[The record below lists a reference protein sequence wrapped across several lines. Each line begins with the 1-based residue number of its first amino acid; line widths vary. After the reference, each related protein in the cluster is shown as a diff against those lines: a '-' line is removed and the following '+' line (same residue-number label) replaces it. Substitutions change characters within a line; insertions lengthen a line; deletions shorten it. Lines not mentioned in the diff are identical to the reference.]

1 MPFVKGDK
9 RINRGGRPKE
19 STRKRNKL
27 EAAIERATTA
37 KRLDDVLDFL
47 YSVVMGDKEEL
58 GQAVTIPERLR
69 ASDIYLVRAKE
80 YYKGELKTVEKDGE
94 ELKEEDS
101 EPAQLFKLV

>member
-1 MPFVKGDK
+1 MPFVKGK
-9 RINRGGRPKE
+9 SGNKNGRPKGT
-19 STRKRNKL
+19 TRKQNKL

-37 KRLDDVLDFL
+37 KRLDDVLNFL

-94 ELKEEDS
+94 EGKDDDDDVAPVFS
-101 EPAQLFKLV
+101 IV